1 METQVIMKRKL
12 FGAEISQQ
20 SKTTF
25 FSANDLVTAGNR
37 YRIANNMPMFIMAEW
52 FRKDSTVEFMSA
64 LEAKFGKIKTAGR
77 GKGAQTW
84 VHPLLFIDMALAISP
99 KLKIEVYS
107 WLFDYLLEYRNNSG
121 DSYKRM
127 CGAAYLRISNKS
139 LFKKYITETA
149 LKIQTACNVTDW
161 QEASQA
167 QLKLRDQIH
176 NNIALLSDVMT
187 DINQATRLGIAKAL
201 EIDTK

>member
-1 METQVIMKRKL
+1 METQVVMKRKL

-25 FSANDLVTAGNR
+25 FSATDLVQAGNR
-37 YRIANNMPMFIMAEW
+37 YRIANGMPMFIMGEW
-52 FRKDSTVEFMSA
+52 FRKDSTIEFMTA
-64 LEAKFGKIKTAGR
+64 LEAKYGKIKTAGR
-77 GKGAQTW
+77 GKGAKTW
-84 VHPLLFIDMALAISP
+84 IHPLLFIDMALAISP
-99 KLKIEVYS
+99 QLKIEVYS

-127 CGAAYLRISNKS
+127 CGAAYLKISNKAR
-139 LFKKYITETA
+139 FKQYITDTA
-149 LKIQTACNVTDW
+149 LKIQRACRVSDW
-161 QEASQA
+161 QKASQE

-187 DINQATRLGIAKAL
+187 DINQATRLGIIKAL
-201 EIDTK
+201 ENRK